1 MLQELKWYIEDH
13 KKLIIGGISLVLLLL
28 ILVGIGLGL
37 RSRGDEE
44 AYTGLSDDAIQQEL
58 LVSDKGVANNTISEF
73 SPSHPELLPTDGTG
87 GDYGFGRLMDS
98 QGKPFDGL
106 YVKGISSMDLDL
118 DYLTLLGIEV
128 YSFPNK
134 EMRADNTGVDSDS
147 VAIYVDGLDYYEFDF
162 STMEE
167 LANTLDDIKN
177 SN

>member
-1 MLQELKWYIEDH
+1 MLQEIKWYIEDH
-13 KKLIIGGISLVLLLL
+13 KKLVMGVISAVIIF
-28 ILVGIGLGL
+28 ILVGIGLMM
-37 RSRGDEE
+37 RSGSVDEE
-44 AYTGLSDDAIQQEL
+44 AYTGLSDEAIQQEL
-58 LVSDKGVANNTISEF
+58 VVSDKGVANNTISEF
-73 SPSHPELLPTDGTG
+73 NPSHPELLPTDGTG
-87 GDYGFGRLMDS
+87 GDYGFGRLKDS
-98 QGKPFDGL
+98 QGKPFNGL
-106 YVKGISSMDLDL
+106 YIKGISSMDLDL

-177 SN
+177 SK